1 MEVTLYLTWSWYL
14 LLVPTTYLS
23 LPTQFSC
30 INNQHQQQEVYMC
43 KWKLKMLTNFTNFK
57 PVKCEV
63 YINCTATD
71 YIPGWSEQCV
81 PESVKEVKDVSLVV
95 FAIVEIIGIVLNT
108 IVIAAFLYVLTCQR
122 RIRQKFLR
130 DEFTLTRK
138 PLFVLFCHLSICDLL
153 YCIFGLPTYW

>member
-1 MEVTLYLTWSWYL
+1 M
-14 LLVPTTYLS
+14 
-23 LPTQFSC
+23 F
-30 INNQHQQQEVYMC
+30 
-43 KWKLKMLTNFTNFK
+43 TNFTDFK

-71 YIPGWSEQCV
+71 YIPGWSEQNCV
-81 PESVKEVKDVSLVV
+81 PESVKEVRDVSLVV

-122 RIRQKFLR
+122 RIRRKFLR
-130 DEFTLTRK
+130 DEFTFTRK

-153 YCIFGLPTYW
+153 YCIFGLPTYWYEISK